1 MIQGE
6 FTAKEIEV
14 YRFMHEFRK
23 NASSGEITVTFHN
36 FDFDKILNM
45 RYGTKLTG
53 QVSPENVEFTN
64 KIIKLMGFNEPEEV

>member
-1 MIQGE
+1 MADE

-14 YRFMHEFRK
+14 YKFMHEFRK
-23 NASSGEITVTFHN
+23 NASSGEITVTFRS

-53 QVSPENVEFTN
+53 QVTPESVEFTN
-64 KIIKLMGFNEPEEV
+64 RIIKLMGFSEPKQI